1 MSVDKVNKFSI
12 TDMENTTKGLD
23 ADQHQQLLF
32 MMLIQQHEQ
41 IAGMGLGRVPNPVTN
56 KTEMD
61 LQSAKYAIDTLMMLQ
76 TFTKGNISND
86 MNEFL
91 EQTLTRLR
99 IDYAR
104 AVSDAKRKT
113 ADTSQPDDSKADGSP
128 ETDAVAGGG
137 RPGDDPKGKDSA
149 RNTAGTDQDSTDR
162 PGPDKSGTEG
172 DSTDR
177 PDYHNAGTDGKS
189 KAQPGTAGTGK
200 PGKSDPS

>member
-1 MSVDKVNKFSI
+1 
-12 TDMENTTKGLD
+12 MENTTKGLD
-23 ADQHQQLLF
+23 PEQHQQLLF

-76 TFTKGNISND
+76 TFTRGNISTD

-104 AVSDAKRKT
+104 AVSDAKKKT
-113 ADTSQPDDSKADGSP
+113 ADARKEDAGNNGGSPDTDAKDVSGSAGPGAGDDHAGDDSAD
-128 ETDAVAGGG
+128 T
-137 RPGDDPKGKDSA
+137 
-149 RNTAGTDQDSTDR
+149 TAGPDEDST
-162 PGPDKSGTEG
+162 
-172 DSTDR
+172 
-177 PDYHNAGTDGKS
+177 
-189 KAQPGTAGTGK
+189 AQPGTGKAANSGK
-200 PGKSDPS
+200 PDPS

>member
-1 MSVDKVNKFSI
+1 
-12 TDMENTTKGLD
+12 MENTTKGLD
-23 ADQHQQLLF
+23 AEQHQQLLF

-41 IAGMGLGRVPNPVTN
+41 IAGMGLGRIPNPVTN

-113 ADTSQPDDSKADGSP
+113 ADSRKPDAGNTDASQ
-128 ETDAVAGGG
+128 ETDAKAGSGSG
-137 RPGDDPKGKDSA
+137 RAGSGDDPDGKDSA
-149 RNTAGTDQDSTDR
+149 QNTAATDQDST
-162 PGPDKSGTEG
+162 
-172 DSTDR
+172 
-177 PDYHNAGTDGKS
+177 
-189 KAQPGTAGTGK
+189 AQPGTTRAGK

>member
-1 MSVDKVNKFSI
+1 
-12 TDMENTTKGLD
+12 MENTTKGLD
-23 ADQHQQLLF
+23 PEQHQQLLF

-41 IAGMGLGRVPNPVTN
+41 IAGMGLGRIPNPVTN

-76 TFTKGNISND
+76 AFTKGNISTD

-113 ADTSQPDDSKADGSP
+113 ADARKEDAGNTGGSPDTDAKDGSGSAGAGDDLAGDDSAD
-128 ETDAVAGGG
+128 T
-137 RPGDDPKGKDSA
+137 
-149 RNTAGTDQDSTDR
+149 TAGPDEHST
-162 PGPDKSGTEG
+162 
-172 DSTDR
+172 
-177 PDYHNAGTDGKS
+177 
-189 KAQPGTAGTGK
+189 AQPGTGKAGNTGK
-200 PGKSDPS
+200 PDPS

>member
-1 MSVDKVNKFSI
+1 
-12 TDMENTTKGLD
+12 MENTTKGLG
-23 ADQHQQLLF
+23 AEQQQQLLF

-41 IAGMGLGRVPNPVTN
+41 IAGMGLGRIPNPVTN

-76 TFTKGNISND
+76 AFTKGNISTD

-104 AVSDAKRKT
+104 AVSNAKRKT
-113 ADTSQPDDSKADGSP
+113 EDVRKPDAGNTDASQ
-128 ETDAVAGGG
+128 ETDVK
-137 RPGDDPKGKDSA
+137 PG
-149 RNTAGTDQDSTDR
+149 N
-162 PGPDKSGTEG
+162 
-172 DSTDR
+172 
-177 PDYHNAGTDGKS
+177 
-189 KAQPGTAGTGK
+189 